1 MCVCVFKEKKKKRK
15 PLKPL
20 PFKTF
25 RLNTNTADMLAETGT
40 NPALNSKIAKGQL
53 TAACCITN
61 ELSRKSKKRIA
72 ELQG

>member
-1 MCVCVFKEKKKKRK
+1 
-15 PLKPL
+15 
-20 PFKTF
+20 
-25 RLNTNTADMLAETGT
+25 MLAETGT

-72 ELQG
+72 GEKDCRDDEKYGVWFKEDSLYRVI